1 MNADPDLAEI
11 AEEHPSIYRQ
21 CAERF
26 LPLLHAAVARMPDCV
41 EKWGI
46 AFATSNPICLGRSMT
61 DVAEKLGVCKATL
74 SAEARKFCD
83 EHSLPPSPY
92 MKSIEAVTVAQEAR
106 RLAIKIRET
115 NKQKAN
121 Q

>member
-1 MNADPDLAEI
+1 MKDDPDLADI

-26 LPLLHAAVARMPDCV
+26 LPILHAAVARMPDCV

-46 AFATSNPICLGRSMT
+46 AFATSNPVCLGRSMT
-61 DVAEKLGVCKATL
+61 EIADKLGVCRATI

-83 EHSLPPSPY
+83 DHGLPPSPY
-92 MKSIEAVTVAQEAR
+92 MKSEQAVTIAQETR
-106 RLAIKIRET
+106 RLAIHIRET
-115 NKQKAN
+115 NQKRKQ
-121 Q
+121 